1 VLFLESVI
9 DGPWLACRE
18 KAGEDLDELAWN
30 DIHDRMWPLANRIM
44 EHRPKTLAGLAVL
57 ARAAS
62 FAREDWFD
70 DEHEESE
77 TGRSIIEAMCA
88 FCGVTPLPAEI

>member
-1 VLFLESVI
+1 MGNL
-9 DGPWLACRE
+9 GPN
-18 KAGEDLDELAWN
+18 GEELDPWE
-30 DIHDRMWPLANRIM
+30 DIHGRMWPLASDIM
-44 EHRPKTLAGLAVL
+44 TFRPKTVAGLAIV

-62 FAREDWFD
+62 FAREDWFN
-70 DEHEESE
+70 DEHDESE